1 MRLGGIGQT
10 AGGCQHVLKILESNI
25 GEHTAGNSTAV
36 GAQPAL
42 CIALCPALY
51 CRLMNEAKSKSAV
64 ELELKRLEK
73 RLEDLILTV
82 SQIKEENRAL
92 RQRQETLTAERAGL
106 LQKNEQVRARVEA
119 MIGRLKSMEQA

>member
-1 MRLGGIGQT
+1 MND
-10 AGGCQHVLKILESNI
+10 SN
-25 GEHTAGNSTAV
+25 
-36 GAQPAL
+36 P
-42 CIALCPALY
+42 
-51 CRLMNEAKSKSAV
+51 KSAV

-119 MIGRLKSMEQA
+119 MIGRLKSMEKAGATIKRASACGYSRRSITLPARSKSAPTCWIPPNS